1 MTSYEIVAPWIAIV
15 ALIISTVS
23 LARTS
28 RIQTKQLEFEAITAA
43 LAKKQLELLTKEE
56 QSDERA
62 HVTAELVK
70 VGISDYR
77 FVVMNQGAAV
87 ASYVTFKIDPASPDN
102 PLLRNEAESK
112 LPYPSLHPGQS
123 FTLIAAFNLDSAL
136 SYDAHLEWQNPDG
149 SREEK
154 KMHLAT

>member
-1 MTSYEIVAPWIAIV
+1 MTSYEIVSSMIAV
-15 ALIISTVS
+15 LALIISTVS
-23 LARTS
+23 LTRTR
-28 RIQTKQLEFEAITAA
+28 RIQAKQLEFEAITAA

-77 FVVMNQGAAV
+77 FVVMNQGTAV
-87 ASYVTFKIDPASPDN
+87 ASFVTFKIDPASPDN
-102 PLLRNEAESK
+102 PLLRNETDRK
-112 LPYPSLHPGQS
+112 LPYPSLQPGQS
-123 FTLIAAFNLDSAL
+123 FTLIADFNLDSAL

-149 SREEK
+149 SGEEK